1 MSVYYQPIYSCEK
14 QRITGA
20 EALVRMKD
28 EKGNFISPEDF
39 IPIAEKNG
47 CIYRIGEFVF
57 DSVCR
62 TMKKIEPEYYGIE
75 KIDVNLSVMQCMQRN
90 MAESLLS
97 IAQSY
102 KVDLKHI
109 NFEITETAS
118 ADYPEVLKQN
128 MLKFDEAG
136 IELSLD
142 DYGSGY
148 ANMNYMISLPFK
160 MIKIDKG
167 IVWAAFSSAKVMMAL
182 RATITMIKSLGMT
195 VLAEGVETEEQKI
208 WLEEN
213 GCDFLQGYYFSRP
226 IPQDEYVELLET
238 QITENPEKYADVI
251 DYRTKKLQVEKEKDL
266 DVKSIKID
274 EDHELIELI
283 EEI

>member
-1 MSVYYQPIYSCEK
+1 
-14 QRITGA
+14 
-20 EALVRMKD
+20 MKD

-39 IPIAEKNG
+39 IPVAEKNG

-62 TMKKIEPEYYGIE
+62 TMKKIQPEYYGIE

-109 NFEITETAS
+109 NFEITETAA

-148 ANMNYMISLPFK
+148 ANMNYMLSLPFK

-167 IVWAAFSSAKVMMAL
+167 IVWAAFSSARVMMAL

-195 VLAEGVETEEQKI
+195 VLAEGVETEEQKT

-226 IPQDEYVELLET
+226 IPQEEYIQFLET

-251 DYRTKKLQVEKEKDL
+251 DYRNNKLQKEKEKDL
-266 DVKSIKID
+266 DLKSIKID

>member
-1 MSVYYQPIYSCEK
+1 
-14 QRITGA
+14 
-20 EALVRMKD
+20 
-28 EKGNFISPEDF
+28 
-39 IPIAEKNG
+39 
-47 CIYRIGEFVF
+47 
-57 DSVCR
+57 
-62 TMKKIEPEYYGIE
+62 
-75 KIDVNLSVMQCMQRN
+75 
-90 MAESLLS
+90 
-97 IAQSY
+97 
-102 KVDLKHI
+102 
-109 NFEITETAS
+109 
-118 ADYPEVLKQN
+118 
-128 MLKFDEAG
+128 MLQFDEAG

-167 IVWAAFSSAKVMMAL
+167 IVWAAFSSPKVMMAL

-195 VLAEGVETEEQKI
+195 VLAEGVENEEQKT

-226 IPQDEYVELLET
+226 IPQEEYIQFLET

-251 DYRTKKLQVEKEKDL
+251 DYRNNKLQKEKEKDL
-266 DVKSIKID
+266 DLKSIKID